1 MERVRLVRPAAGERN
16 YHIFYQFLEGAAR
29 KWSYLGLDGLGARHF
44 TLLNDTGRHGRRDGV
59 GDEEMHAEMLGAMV
73 SEPVN
78 DLFQC
83 VLGEEVGGRIRAPRG
98 GCTGGAGK
106 KGAASPPGRR

>member
-1 MERVRLVRPAAGERN
+1 MRLVRPAAEERN
-16 YHIFYQFLEGAAR
+16 YHIFYQLLEGAAWKR
-29 KWSYLGLDGLGARHF
+29 SYLGLDGLGARHF
-44 TLLNDTGRHGRRDGV
+44 TFLNNTGRHGRRDGV

-83 VLGEEVGGRIRAPRG
+83 VLREEVGRGIGAPQRGR
-98 GCTGGAGK
+98 TGGAGK
-106 KGAASPPGRR
+106 KGAASPPGRG